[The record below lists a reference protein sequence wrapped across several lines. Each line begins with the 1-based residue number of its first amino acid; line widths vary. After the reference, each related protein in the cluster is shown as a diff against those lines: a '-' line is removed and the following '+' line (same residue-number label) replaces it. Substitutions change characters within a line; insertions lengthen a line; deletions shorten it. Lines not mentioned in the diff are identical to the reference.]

1 MLMKGLV
8 FEGDPTDH
16 DGYVMTATSTI
27 IEGGKRAALVGDLV
41 YCPCDGHGIN
51 PIVEGDPTMMDN
63 GKYLVTD
70 QSRAACGCRIFARHT
85 TLLAG

>member
-1 MLMKGLV
+1 MKGLV
-8 FEGDPTDH
+8 FESDPTDH

-41 YCPCDGHGIN
+41 YCPRDGHGVS
-51 PIVEGDPTMMDN
+51 PIIEGDSTMTDN
-63 GKYLVTD
+63 GKYLVPHL
-70 QSRAACGCRIFARHT
+70 SRAACGCRIFARHT